1 MCSFVFLGDK
11 HDVEFIF
18 KFLIHVGTVGLHIYC
33 SVFRGRKNSE
43 MIRVQICVW
52 KKQT

>member
-18 KFLIHVGTVGLHIYC
+18 KFLIHVGTVGVHICC
-33 SVFRGRKNSE
+33 SVFRGGKNSK
-43 MIRVQICVW
+43 MVRVQTYAW